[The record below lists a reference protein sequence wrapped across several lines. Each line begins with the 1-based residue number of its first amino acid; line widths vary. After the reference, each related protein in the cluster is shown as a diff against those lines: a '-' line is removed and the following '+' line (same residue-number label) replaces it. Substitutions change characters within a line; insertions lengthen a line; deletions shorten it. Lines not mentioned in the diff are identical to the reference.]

1 MSPENTGWKLS
12 PSMSLTTSRF
22 CAPIAYLPEQID
34 YVLITHNHQDHVLF
48 ETLLQ
53 IRHKVK
59 NILVPRSGVGNLQD
73 PSLKL
78 LLERCGFKNVIEIA
92 EMEEIHCNGVQI
104 TGLPCLGELKSG
116 PTLCYSPPI
125 RATSSRASMN

>member
-22 CAPIAYLPEQID
+22 CAPIAYLPDQID
-34 YVLITHNHQDHVLF
+34 YVLITHGHQDHILF

-59 NILVPRSGVGNLQD
+59 TVLVPRNLGGHLQD

-78 LLERCGFKNVIEIA
+78 LLENCGFKNVVEMA
-92 EMEEIHCNGVQI
+92 EMEAVRDHNIQI
-104 TGLPCLGELKSG
+104 TGLPFFGE
-116 PTLCYSPPI
+116 
-125 RATSSRASMN
+125 